1 MYYLAAVLDGNIF
14 VNMIVVGVAETF
26 GGLLSGLMLTKMK
39 DTTAFLIF
47 NMLNLVFNSM
57 FYFMPNEILKYF
69 CLAMSVTG
77 AVS

>member
-1 MYYLAAVLDGNIF
+1 
-14 VNMIVVGVAETF
+14 MIVIGVAETL
-26 GGLLSGLMLTKMK
+26 GGLLSGIMLTRMK
-39 DTTAFLIF
+39 DSTAFVIF

-77 AVS
+77 VVS